1 MIIKEKS
8 NASALCWVSRNESIG
23 FVLQK
28 RRYHMIYS
36 TLSHNKQKATTIIF
50 RPILLSLITG
60 PLHTFI
66 HSFTKLLH
74 TFLHSFTKPLHTFH
88 HSFTNT
94 LYTLNLLAAFMLVLA
109 GNTFAQTST
118 DTLVVTTQPQM
129 HCQNCEKKIKTN
141 IRFVKDTKDINNS
154 IDDQKVTI
162 VYDCKKAKYEDFVAA
177 FKKIGYE
184 IKKK

>member
-1 MIIKEKS
+1 MNMCIDRYEITF
-8 NASALCWVSRNESIG
+8 CWVSRNESIG

-60 PLHTFI
+60 
-66 HSFTKLLH
+66 
-74 TFLHSFTKPLHTFH
+74 PLHTFH

-141 IRFVKDTKDINNS
+141 IRFVKDTKDINTS